1 MNGISLPC
9 DVLVRDIDQLS
20 YAEWLEVRRSGI
32 GGSDAA
38 AAVGMSIWKSP
49 IELWEEKALGKMQ
62 AKQDNEPMRWGRL
75 LEPVIREEF
84 AKRTGYAVSVC
95 RSMLQAPQ
103 WPWMQANLDGLIE
116 IPGRGVGVLEIKTS
130 SAFKDSDWGGNDD
143 SQPRCPDAY
152 ALQTTH
158 YLAVTGL
165 DFAVLCVLIGGNK
178 LRWLTVERD
187 VQFIAHLVELER
199 RFWEHVLTQT
209 PPPVDGSTACAEMLV
224 RKYPTSSNA
233 APLILPTD
241 ADDWIQQYWQAK
253 AEEDAAGD
261 RKRLAEN
268 RLKEV
273 MGEHEKAVSP
283 GGCQVSWKTVQSTRI
298 DSAKL
303 KKEEPA
309 ILERYAST
317 SSSRRFS
324 ISEGK

>member
-1 MNGISLPC
+1 MNGFSLPC
-9 DVLVRDIDQLS
+9 DVLVRDIGQLS
-20 YAEWLEVRRSGI
+20 YQEWLEVRRSGI

-38 AAVGMSIWKSP
+38 AALGLSPWKSP
-49 IELWEEKALGKMQ
+49 IELWEEKALGKTQ
-62 AKQDNEPMRWGRL
+62 PRQDSEPMRWGRL
-75 LEPVIREEF
+75 LEPVIRDEF

-116 IPGRGVGVLEIKTS
+116 IPGRGIGVLEIKTAS
-130 SAFKDSDWGGNDD
+130 SFKDSDWGGNDD
-143 SQPRCPDAY
+143 SQPRCPDSY
-152 ALQTTH
+152 ALQVAH

-165 DFAVLCVLIGGNK
+165 EYAVLCVLIGGNK

-187 VQFIAHLVELER
+187 TELIAHLVELER
-199 RFWEHVLTQT
+199 RFWEHVLSNT
-209 PPPVDGSTACAEMLV
+209 PPPVDGSLTCAEMLA
-224 RKYPTSSNA
+224 RKFPVSNNA
-233 APLILPTD
+233 SPLILPTD
-241 ADDWIQQYWQAK
+241 ADDWIRQYWQAK
-253 AEEDAAGD
+253 SEEDAAGD

-283 GGCQVSWKTVQSTRI
+283 DGCQVSWKTVQSCRI
-298 DSAKL
+298 DTTRL

-317 SSSRRFS
+317 TSSRRFS
-324 ISEGK
+324 ISEGE

>member
-1 MNGISLPC
+1 MNGFSLPC
-9 DVLVRDIDQLS
+9 DVLVRDIGQLN
-20 YAEWLEVRRSGI
+20 YQEWLEVRRSGI

-38 AAVGMSIWKSP
+38 ASLGLSFWKSP
-49 IELWEEKALGKMQ
+49 IELWEEKVLGKTQ
-62 AKQDNEPMRWGRL
+62 PKQDSEPMRWGRL
-75 LEPVIREEF
+75 LEPVIRDEF
-84 AKRTGYAVSVC
+84 AKRTGYEVSVC

-116 IPGRGVGVLEIKTS
+116 ITGRGIGVFEVKTAA
-130 SAFKDSDWGGNDD
+130 AFKDSEWGSNDD

-152 ALQTTH
+152 ALQVAH

-165 DFAVLCVLIGGNK
+165 EYAVICVLIGGNK

-187 VQFIAHLVELER
+187 VEFINSLVELER
-199 RFWEHVLTQT
+199 RFWQYVLTRMA
-209 PPPVDGSTACAEMLV
+209 PPVDGSTACAEMLS
-224 RKYPTSSNA
+224 RKFPKSNNVS
-233 APLILPTD
+233 PLILPTG

-283 GGCQVSWKTVQSTRI
+283 GGCQVSWKTVQSCRI
-298 DSAKL
+298 DTARL

-317 SSSRRFS
+317 TSSRRFS